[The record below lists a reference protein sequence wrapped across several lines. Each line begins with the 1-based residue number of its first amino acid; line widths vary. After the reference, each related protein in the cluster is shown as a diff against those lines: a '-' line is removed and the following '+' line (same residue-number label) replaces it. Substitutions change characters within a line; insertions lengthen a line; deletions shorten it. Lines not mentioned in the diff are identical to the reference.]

1 LRRAATPLTWYYGV
15 TLAVPL
21 ANGALRTGDAF
32 LEHAVVV
39 LVAPLVLVATACMVC
54 ELWRVLRLR

>member
-1 LRRAATPLTWYYGV
+1 LTWYYGV

-21 ANGALRTGDAF
+21 ANGALSTGDAF